1 MMKMNEHDKRLRDLD
16 AALGDDEDVCAVKGV
31 LHDFPEHLYSPY
43 WMSGIGLIVCLKGS
57 FDFDVNDSPFH
68 AKAGQSVFL
77 ASDVTFLVTKTSSDL
92 AYRLLFFHV
101 APIRDMLG
109 SSVLDMRMHSM
120 LSPGV
125 CDVWQTGQEHELTHY
140 VEMLASYRKSSQT
153 PYDDYEQKLLLMAL
167 TYRLC
172 SIYQQ
177 QLGEYEG
184 AKGRKQETFV
194 NLMKLVK
201 QYYMRERGVS
211 FYADRLC
218 LSPKYLSALAKE
230 VSGYSV
236 QEILFREVVRKSI
249 FLMKNTNMTILEIA
263 SLMNFPNASAF
274 GTFFKKQTGLSPR
287 NYRNNGA

>member
-1 MMKMNEHDKRLRDLD
+1 
-16 AALGDDEDVCAVKGV
+16 
-31 LHDFPEHLYSPY
+31 
-43 WMSGIGLIVCLKGS
+43 
-57 FDFDVNDSPFH
+57 
-68 AKAGQSVFL
+68 
-77 ASDVTFLVTKTSSDL
+77 
-92 AYRLLFFHV
+92 
-101 APIRDMLG
+101 
-109 SSVLDMRMHSM
+109 
-120 LSPGV
+120 
-125 CDVWQTGQEHELTHY
+125 
-140 VEMLASYRKSSQT
+140 
-153 PYDDYEQKLLLMAL
+153 MAL